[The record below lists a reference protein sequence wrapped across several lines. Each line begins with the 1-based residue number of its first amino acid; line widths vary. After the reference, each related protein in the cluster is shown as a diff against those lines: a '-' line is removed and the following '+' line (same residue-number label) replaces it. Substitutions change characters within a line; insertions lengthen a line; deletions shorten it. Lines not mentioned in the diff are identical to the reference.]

1 YAGSLLLPHH
11 ELLVAGQRA
20 RGCGDGDK
28 AGGGTV
34 RNNRRDQGPR
44 QHGEGGRRAVK
55 ADTGRASQ
63 VGPQN
68 PGGPPDPAEV
78 GLCFHERAQ
87 AYRDLVDRT
96 FVAGSERIRR
106 PVEAPIGGLDHTLVD
121 VKLCATAMRAKA
133 VKRVE
138 GASQGHLKDCGLAVG
153 ATTGCAVQVP
163 IGGLYQRPERLFA
176 VRATALGAEA
186 VKRRHRPAGGHLEYH
201 STAPGPTDGC
211 CPVEVPIAGL
221 DQARVRGRA
230 VGAAALRAKVVKRGQ
245 LAPWSDFED
254 RAIVASSAPLRRPV
268 EVPVRSLHQRS
279 QEIAAICAVEAVQPG
294 KGATQSDS
302 ENRPTVGGSAI
313 DRGPVEV
320 AIGGLDQRL
329 TRGFAVCAA
338 ALGAKVIQRGQLAT
352 EGDFEDCPTLAVGP
366 AAVHWPVEVPVG
378 CLDQRRAG
386 KIAVGT

>member
-1 YAGSLLLPHH
+1 MRPSNCPHDPRPKVNECNGDISPTTPRERGLLLPPRALIGPCRNGKAASPRKRLRIWYAGSLLLPHH

-138 GASQGHLKDCGLAVG
+138 
-153 ATTGCAVQVP
+153 
-163 IGGLYQRPERLFA
+163 
-176 VRATALGAEA
+176 
-186 VKRRHRPAGGHLEYH
+186 
-201 STAPGPTDGC
+201 
-211 CPVEVPIAGL
+211 
-221 DQARVRGRA
+221 
-230 VGAAALRAKVVKRGQ
+230 
-245 LAPWSDFED
+245 
-254 RAIVASSAPLRRPV
+254 
-268 EVPVRSLHQRS
+268 
-279 QEIAAICAVEAVQPG
+279 
-294 KGATQSDS
+294 
-302 ENRPTVGGSAI
+302 
-313 DRGPVEV
+313 
-320 AIGGLDQRL
+320 
-329 TRGFAVCAA
+329 
-338 ALGAKVIQRGQLAT
+338 
-352 EGDFEDCPTLAVGP
+352 
-366 AAVHWPVEVPVG
+366 
-378 CLDQRRAG
+378 
-386 KIAVGT
+386 